1 MSDDIFVSQPDG
13 HCLAELN
20 IGLAFDDL
28 DTPTMADFMKAL
40 DKVNRIADRSSGFV
54 WRLQDE
60 AGNATGVKYS
70 ENPREIVNLSVWQTS
85 ANLEHYDWN
94 RVHRQFMKRRADW
107 FVPLDQPYFVLW
119 WVPVG
124 VLHTLAEA
132 LDRLAWLRSDGHR
145 LMPFA
150 GPICSVNGF
159 GISHSQWHQTD

>member
-1 MSDDIFVSQPDG
+1 MSDDIFVSQTDG

-40 DKVNRIADRSSGFV
+40 DKVNRIADRSPGFV

-85 ANLEHYDWN
+85 ADLEHYVWN

-132 LDRLAWLRSDGHR
+132 LDRLAWLRSDGPSANAYCLSNLLGQR
-145 LMPFA
+145 IWDQP
-150 GPICSVNGF
+150 
-159 GISHSQWHQTD
+159 

>member
-13 HCLAELN
+13 HCLAELY

-40 DKVNRIADRSSGFV
+40 DKVNRIADRTPDFV

-70 ENPREIVNLSVWQTS
+70 ENPREIVNFSVWQTS
-85 ANLEHYDWN
+85 ADSEHYVWN

-132 LDRLAWLRSDGHR
+132 LDCLAWLRSDGHR

-159 GISHSQWHQTD
+159 GISLSQWHQTD

>member
-40 DKVNRIADRSSGFV
+40 DKVNRIADRSPGFV

-70 ENPREIVNLSVWQTS
+70 ENLCEIVNLSVWQTS
-85 ANLEHYDWN
+85 ADLEHYVWN
-94 RVHRQFMKRRADW
+94 RVHRQFMKRRAEW
-107 FVPLDQPYFVLW
+107 FVPLDQPYFALWRVL
-119 WVPVG
+119 VG
-124 VLHTLAEA
+124 VLPTLAEA
-132 LDRLAWLRSDGHR
+132 LSRLAWLRSDGPSAH
-145 LMPFA
+145 A
-150 GPICSVNGF
+150 F
-159 GISHSQWHQTD
+159 GWSNLPGQRIWDQP

>member
-40 DKVNRIADRSSGFV
+40 DKVNRIADRSPGFV

-70 ENPREIVNLSVWQTS
+70 ENPREIVNLSVWKTS
-85 ANLEHYDWN
+85 ADLEHYVWN
-94 RVHRQFMKRRADW
+94 TVHRQFMKRLAKW
-107 FVPLDQPYFVLW
+107 SVPLDQPYFVLW

-124 VLHTLAEA
+124 VLPALAEA
-132 LDRLAWLRSDGHR
+132 LDRPARLRTDGPSAHT
-145 LMPFA
+145 
-150 GPICSVNGF
+150 F
-159 GISHSQWHQTD
+159 GWSNLSGQRIWDQP